1 MIHYHL
7 RCEAGHEFDGWFK
20 SSAGFE
26 RQEARGL
33 LECPRCGTGAVS
45 RALMAPRIGGKG
57 GTPAAQPVEI
67 PAETTAEPAAA
78 EQKPGTAIGGRMP
91 DEVRAALAR
100 LRTEVEARCDYVG
113 GDFATEARRIH
124 EGAAPKRGIYGEAS
138 KEEAEALAEDGIDV
152 SRIPWVPRADS

>member
-1 MIHYHL
+1 MIHYQL
-7 RCEAGHEFDGWFK
+7 RCEADHEFDGWFK

-26 RQEARGL
+26 RQAARGL

-45 RALMAPRIGGKG
+45 RALMAPRIGGKNEA
-57 GTPAAQPVEI
+57 PAAQPPGTHAEI
-67 PAETTAEPAAA
+67 PAEPVVT
-78 EQKPGTAIGGRMP
+78 EQKPETAIGGRMP

-138 KEEAEALAEDGIDV
+138 QAEAEALAEDGIDV